1 MKSVL
6 YLALLV
12 AAAVGYRTPEQR
24 PLVRLHQ
31 GLLRGVKSTSAAGA
45 VYYSFKGIPY
55 AKPPLGPLRFQPPL
69 PHSGWEGVLDAS
81 EHGSIC
87 VQFRSRLNNT
97 ADGSEDCLFANVYM
111 PHSATR
117 PGKKLPVM
125 VFIHGGS
132 FTSGD
137 GDEFLRGPKYFMDN
151 GVVLVTFNYRLGPF
165 GFFTTHD
172 SNAPGNYGLLDQVSL
187 LKWVQ
192 GNIASFGGDRDK
204 VTIFGVSAGG
214 SSVSLQV
221 MSPLSKGLF
230 HRAISQS
237 GAGISNSAASGRNQG
252 SAQAFAKLLNCPTH
266 DNAALVECVRSVSA
280 DELSNVVGVLGLDP
294 IFFTPRVDAEASHPF
309 LPRDPRKILESGAF
323 NLVPWMHGLTEEE
336 GAFFL
341 PSIFANKNLTRGL
354 LARDPTQWGVLE
366 DLTRPA
372 VSRILDCNANSQE
385 VVGKVI
391 DFHVGQGPFGLENPL
406 PIARAVGDRYITVP
420 VSEEIRLASA
430 HTPVYKYVFN
440 YRGPGRLTFAG
451 LFGLEAPDLG
461 VTHTE
466 DRLYLFNNDLSA
478 IPSRDSPTYTMICF
492 MVDLWTNFA
501 RTGRPTSQVLD
512 LPNWPA
518 YSERTQRHMNLNLQP
533 SLGQRLFEKRIQF
546 WQSLPVNEPW
556 RHPVDNSPCR
566 DTPQPAELQD
576 RGEGGY

>member
-24 PLVRLHQ
+24 PQVRLDQ

-45 VYYSFKGIPY
+45 VYHSFKGIPY
-55 AKPPLGPLRFQPPL
+55 AKPPLGPLRFQPSLSHP
-69 PHSGWEGVLDAS
+69 GWEGVLDAS
-81 EHGSIC
+81 AHGSHC
-87 VQFRSRLNNT
+87 LQFSPRLNNT
-97 ADGSEDCLFANVYM
+97 KEGSEDCLFANVYV
-111 PHSATR
+111 PQSAR
-117 PGKKLPVM
+117 PEKEGGGLPVM

-137 GDEFLRGPKYFMDN
+137 GDEFFRGPKYFMDN

-204 VTIFGVSAGG
+204 VTIFGISAGG
-214 SSVSLQV
+214 SSVSLLV

-237 GAGISNSAASGRNQG
+237 GAGISNLAASGRDKG
-252 SAQAFAKLLNCPTH
+252 SAQEFAKLLNCSTP
-266 DNAALVECVRSVSA
+266 DNADLVECVRSVSA
-280 DELSNVVGVLGLDP
+280 DDLINVVGVLGLDP
-294 IFFTPRVDAEASHPF
+294 IFFTPRVDAEASYPF
-309 LPRDPRKILESGAF
+309 LPRDPRKILESGDF

-336 GAFFL
+336 GAFFVQFVL
-341 PSIFANKNLTRGL
+341 ANEPIKRGL
-354 LARDPTQWGVLE
+354 LARHPAAWGGLADV
-366 DLTRPA
+366 TGPA
-372 VSRILDCNANSQE
+372 VSRILDCKADGQE
-385 VVGKVI
+385 VAARVM
-391 DFHVGQGPFGLENPL
+391 DFNVGQGPFGLDNPL
-406 PIARAVGDRYITVP
+406 PIARTVGDRYFVVP

-430 HTPVYKYVFN
+430 HTPVYKWVLN
-440 YRGPGRLTFAG
+440 HKGPGRLTFASLYG
-451 LFGLEAPDLG
+451 REGPGLG

-478 IPSRDSPTYTMICF
+478 IPPRDSPAYTMIRF

-501 RTGRPTSQVLD
+501 RTGLPTSQVLN

-518 YSERTQRHMNLNLQP
+518 YNEQTQRHMNLNLEP
-533 SLGQRLFEKRIQF
+533 SLGERLFEKRIQF
-546 WQSLPVNEPW
+546 WQSLPINEPW
-556 RHPVDNSPCR
+556 RHPVDNAPCR
-566 DTPQPAELQD
+566 DAPQPIGA
-576 RGEGGY
+576 Y